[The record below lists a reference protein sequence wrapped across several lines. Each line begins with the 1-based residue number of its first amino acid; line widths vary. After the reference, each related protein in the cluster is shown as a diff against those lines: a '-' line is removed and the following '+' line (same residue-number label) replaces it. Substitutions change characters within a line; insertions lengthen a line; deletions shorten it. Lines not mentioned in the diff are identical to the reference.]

1 MTPPSAP
8 NIPARGT
15 RPPKAPATRSS
26 CRCLPNVGEPLT
38 CPVAHAPHPPSP
50 IRTAS
55 GLGLRAS
62 RGALPLRRKCDSA
75 RSFHCMESGH
85 SLCHVFGPRA
95 VCPLYIYIYIY
106 VICVCVC
113 VYIYIYIYIC
123 VCVCVCIYIYIY
135 TYTRISRA
143 LRARSILSEFHFV
156 GAFVIH

>member
-75 RSFHCMESGH
+75 CSFHCMESGH
-85 SLCHVFGPRA
+85 SLCHLFGPRA
-95 VCPLYIYIYIY
+95 VCPLYIYVICDMCVYINTY
-106 VICVCVC
+106 IHLRRRVCVCVWCVCVC
-113 VYIYIYIYIC
+113 CVRG
-123 VCVCVCIYIYIY
+123 VCVECGQIKHVAECRNAFLK
-135 TYTRISRA
+135 TCARA
-143 LRARSILSEFHFV
+143 
-156 GAFVIH
+156 